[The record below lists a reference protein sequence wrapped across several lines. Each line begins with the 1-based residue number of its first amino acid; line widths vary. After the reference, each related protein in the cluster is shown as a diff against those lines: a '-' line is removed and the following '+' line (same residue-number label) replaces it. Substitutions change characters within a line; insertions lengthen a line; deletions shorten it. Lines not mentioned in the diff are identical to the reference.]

1 MRWGSHLMLMVSSND
16 TGHFRSHRNSSNPE
30 EDVKTLQL
38 GVGNNHAETISQKY
52 HLIFCVSFFNNKQL
66 QR

>member
-1 MRWGSHLMLMVSSND
+1 MRWGSHLMLMISSND

-38 GVGNNHAETISQKY
+38 GVGNNHAETIS
-52 HLIFCVSFFNNKQL
+52 
-66 QR
+66 